1 MLLLIN
7 TSALGKS
14 DQFNAHN
21 NVKTT
26 VLTLQQ
32 KSVGDNNFYLSLLNI
47 TVYYSILIVCY
58 M

>member
-1 MLLLIN
+1 MLLLTN

-21 NVKTT
+21 NVKTA
-26 VLTLQQ
+26 VFTLQQ
-32 KSVGDNNFYLSLLNI
+32 KSIGDNKFYLNLLNI
-47 TVYYSILIVCY
+47 TEVCY